1 MVLNQ
6 SSGKQGGHW
15 ERVQRKPAELL
26 DILYLDHTTQDYSYI
41 CKKKD
46 VCLKAA
52 HFPYLV
58 CYIRNEM
65 RVERERQE
73 EREKRRQRKRM
84 L

>member
-65 RVERERQE
+65 RGERERQR
-73 EREKRRQRKRM
+73 EREKRKQRKRM